1 MIYKYYLFDL
11 DGVLINTDNIQYNST
26 KEAIYNT
33 CKYDISSKDDINI
46 FKSTITT
53 RKKLEY
59 LVNRKVIKDND
70 VEKIY
75 SLKKSIANE
84 KFEKITIDKKK
95 IELFEFLKD
104 NDCKIAVITNS
115 NKNSANII
123 LKHIGIYKYIDYF
136 ITNEDVVNSKP
147 HSEPYIK
154 AMIKFGGDINEYIIF
169 EDSEI
174 GLISAHGTGC
184 KVYEVKNSND
194 VNLDL
199 IKSLNNINDDISNIN
214 IVIPMAGLGNRFK
227 ERNFKT
233 LKPLLKIKNATLIE
247 YAINTL
253 DINGNYIF
261 IIRKNNEDIKNILK
275 KIKKDCKIIEIDYLT
290 EGSASSCYLA
300 KDYINNNNEL
310 IISNCDQ
317 ILEWSS
323 ERFLNKTRELN
334 LDCSVLTYLSD
345 SNKNSYI
352 KVDNANL
359 AYKIQEKDVI
369 SNNALV
375 GVHYFKKG
383 SLFIKSYEEIY
394 QNRIKIK
401 DEYYI
406 STVCNNLIK
415 DCRVGHVPLNYH
427 EKYHSTGTPEDYFK
441 YLRYIGKLNIK
452 KENIATMMRGWYI
465 GDFEPSV
472 YKTSDFEVGY
482 LLHKKGE
489 QWDVHYHEH
498 MIEINLLIKGTM
510 ILNDMEMNE

>member
-199 IKSLNNINDDISNIN
+199 IKS
-214 IVIPMAGLGNRFK
+214 
-227 ERNFKT
+227 
-233 LKPLLKIKNATLIE
+233 
-247 YAINTL
+247 
-253 DINGNYIF
+253 
-261 IIRKNNEDIKNILK
+261 
-275 KIKKDCKIIEIDYLT
+275 
-290 EGSASSCYLA
+290 
-300 KDYINNNNEL
+300 
-310 IISNCDQ
+310 Q
-317 ILEWSS
+317 
-323 ERFLNKTRELN
+323 
-334 LDCSVLTYLSD
+334 
-345 SNKNSYI
+345 
-352 KVDNANL
+352 
-359 AYKIQEKDVI
+359 
-369 SNNALV
+369 
-375 GVHYFKKG
+375 
-383 SLFIKSYEEIY
+383 
-394 QNRIKIK
+394 
-401 DEYYI
+401 
-406 STVCNNLIK
+406 
-415 DCRVGHVPLNYH
+415 
-427 EKYHSTGTPEDYFK
+427 
-441 YLRYIGKLNIK
+441 
-452 KENIATMMRGWYI
+452 RGR
-465 GDFEPSV
+465 P
-472 YKTSDFEVGY
+472 
-482 LLHKKGE
+482 
-489 QWDVHYHEH
+489 
-498 MIEINLLIKGTM
+498 
-510 ILNDMEMNE
+510 